1 MIGSA
6 LLGTFLGVFLAYGV
20 VGPLAARFGQVV
32 EDEAIML
39 DTARTTLAAFGSGIQ
54 PGICV
59 ELGRATI
66 PADLRPDA
74 EALDRAQTAARFTGR
89 RTAA

>member
-1 MIGSA
+1 
-6 LLGTFLGVFLAYGV
+6 

-39 DTARTTLAAFGSGIQ
+39 ETARTTLAAFGSGIQ

-59 ELGRATI
+59 ELGRAAI

-74 EALDRAQTAARFTGR
+74 GAIERASTAARFAGR
-89 RTAA
+89 RAA

>member
-1 MIGSA
+1 MAGRDTETIAASGE
-6 LLGTFLGVFLAYGV
+6 GV
-20 VGPLAARFGQVV
+20 R
-32 EDEAIML
+32 
-39 DTARTTLAAFGSGIQ
+39 

-74 EALDRAQTAARFTGR
+74 GAVDRASTAARFAGR
-89 RTAA
+89 RVA